1 MCNLTFSF
9 TNKIL
14 RSVHKCRHILFILK
28 ACEAF
33 RPVIQ
38 RNRKCCLSTPE
49 VHCLVAG
56 EDSILRSSAFRS
68 VTDTVIF
75 AL

>member
-1 MCNLTFSF
+1 MTSHPV
-9 TNKIL
+9 
-14 RSVHKCRHILFILK
+14 RSE

-33 RPVIQ
+33 RPVTQ

-49 VHCLVAG
+49 VLCLVAG
-56 EDSILRSSAFRS
+56 EDSILRSSAFRY

-75 AL
+75 TLYGDTYWNCLSRER